1 MELYD
6 QVEGFP
12 AILHIHR
19 SQSGWGWGRHLS
31 SEDSQGRAFI
41 FKSLGVSPG
50 GKDLGI
56 VSMSVLGDVHQPR
69 SDLHT

>member
-19 SQSGWGWGRHLS
+19 SQSGWGWGRQLS
-31 SEDSQGRAFI
+31 SEDSRGGAFLV
-41 FKSLGVSPG
+41 KSLGVSPG
-50 GKDLGI
+50 G
-56 VSMSVLGDVHQPR
+56 
-69 SDLHT
+69 